1 MGWNRATLAGALCA
15 FALVSGQ
22 AWAQA
27 QTQAP
32 AAPPPAADWQAL
44 GLNVGFP
51 PPPDK
56 RVTRD
61 NALFFPNTAWAY
73 QHVREINPTRAV
85 ARGGAVSPLPERKQ
99 DISQLEVKLPDG
111 RSVPWAEYERLT
123 YTDAQIVL
131 HRGRIVSETYANGM
145 KPETAHLMFSMTKSF
160 VGLIAELLIAE
171 GKLDETAKV
180 TTYVPELAD
189 SAWAPATIRDILDM
203 RDGVTFNENYAD
215 PKADVN
221 VYARSWGWGPA
232 AANAPRGVFEALPA
246 LKARSFEPGGPFIY
260 RSAATDAL
268 GWAVVR
274 AANQSLAS
282 LVSERIWK
290 PLGVEHDGTWALDLA
305 GQEIAAAGLNMTARD
320 LARFGE
326 MLRNDGRW
334 NGRQIV
340 PAAVVAKIRAG
351 GDRDAYAAGR
361 PSSSRLGWSYRSQF
375 WISHDANGSYN
386 LFGVAGQRIYIDPK
400 NEIVIVRFG
409 TQPELSNSR
418 MQAMHDAAYAA
429 VTARLTGR
437 R

>member
-1 MGWNRATLAGALCA
+1 MSGIKTLLTGALCA
-15 FALVSGQ
+15 LALAGQ
-22 AWAQA
+22 AVAQS
-27 QTQAP
+27 AP
-32 AAPPPAADWQAL
+32 ATPPPQADWQAM

-56 RVTRD
+56 RMTRE
-61 NALFFPNTAWAY
+61 NTLVFPNTAWGY
-73 QHVREINPTRAV
+73 QHMRELYPTRAV
-85 ARGGAVSPLPERKQ
+85 ARAGPVSPLPERKQ
-99 DISQLEVKLPDG
+99 DISALEVKLPDG
-111 RSVPWAEYERLT
+111 RVVPWADYERLT

-145 KPETAHLMFSMTKSF
+145 KPESAHLMFSMTKSF

-180 TTYVPELAD
+180 TRYVPELEG
-189 SAWAPATIRDILDM
+189 SAWAPATVRDVLDM

-215 PKADVN
+215 PTADIHI
-221 VYARSWGWGPA
+221 YARSWGWGPLA
-232 AANAPRGVFEALPA
+232 PNAPRGVFEALPA
-246 LKARSFEPGGPFIY
+246 LKARFAEPGGPFIY

-268 GWAVVR
+268 GWVVVR

-290 PLGVEHDGTWALDLA
+290 PLGVEHDGSWALDLA

-334 NGRQIV
+334 NSRQIV

-351 GDRDAYAAGR
+351 GDRAAYAAGR
-361 PSSSRLGWSYRSQF
+361 PSSSRTGWSYHSQF
-375 WISHDANGSYN
+375 WISHDANGSFN
-386 LFGVAGQRIYIDPK
+386 LIGVAGQRVYIDPK

-429 VTARLTGR
+429 VTARLTAR

>member
-1 MGWNRATLAGALCA
+1 MKRIGMALAGALCA
-15 FALVSGQ
+15 LVLAGQ
-22 AWAQA
+22 AMGQA
-27 QTQAP
+27 AP
-32 AAPPPAADWQAL
+32 ASPPAPPPPADWQAM

-56 RVTRD
+56 RMTRE
-61 NALFFPNTAWAY
+61 NTLFFPNTSWGY
-73 QHVREINPTRAV
+73 QHMRELYPTRAV
-85 ARGGAVSPLPERKQ
+85 ARSGQVSPLPERKQ
-99 DISQLEVKLPDG
+99 DISALPITLPDG
-111 RSVPWAEYERLT
+111 RTVPWAEYERLT

-131 HRGRIVSETYANGM
+131 HRGRIISERYANSM

-160 VGLIAELLIAE
+160 VGLVAELLIAE

-189 SAWAPATIRDILDM
+189 SAWAPATIRDLLDM
-203 RDGVTFNENYAD
+203 RDGVAFNENYAD
-215 PKADVN
+215 PKADVHI
-221 VYARSWGWGPA
+221 YARSWGWGPTVA
-232 AANAPRGVFEALPA
+232 GAPRGVFEALPA
-246 LKARSFEPGGPFIY
+246 LKVRSFEPGGPFIY

-268 GWAVVR
+268 GWAVAR

-290 PLGVEHDGTWALDLA
+290 PLGVEHDGSWALDLA

-340 PAAVVAKIRAG
+340 PAAVVAKIKAG
-351 GDRDAYAAGR
+351 GDREAYAAGR

-375 WISHDANGSYN
+375 WVSHDANGSFN
-386 LFGVAGQRIYIDPK
+386 LFGVAGQRVYIDPK
-400 NEIVIVRFG
+400 NEIVIVRFA

-429 VTARLTGR
+429 LTVRLAEQR
-437 R
+437 

>member
-1 MGWNRATLAGALCA
+1 MTAKTSLLAAALCSL
-15 FALVSGQ
+15 ALVGQ
-22 AWAQA
+22 AAAQA
-27 QTQAP
+27 AP
-32 AAPPPAADWQAL
+32 APPPQADWQAM

-56 RVTRD
+56 RVDRERG
-61 NALFFPNTAWAY
+61 LFFPYTAWTY
-73 QHVREINPTRAV
+73 QHVRELYPTRAV
-85 ARGGAVSPLPERKQ
+85 ARGGAVSPLLERKQ
-99 DISQLEVKLPDG
+99 DISALAVELPDG
-111 RSVPWAEYERLT
+111 RTVPWAEYERLT

-131 HRGRIVSETYANGM
+131 HRGRIVSESYANNM

-189 SAWAPATIRDILDM
+189 SAWAPATIRDLLDM
-203 RDGVTFNENYAD
+203 RDGVAFNENYAD
-215 PKADVN
+215 PKADVHI
-221 VYARSWGWGPA
+221 YARSWGWGPA
-232 AANAPRGVFEALPA
+232 APDAPRGVFEALPA
-246 LKARSFEPGGPFIY
+246 LKARSGEPGGPFIY

-282 LVSERIWK
+282 LVSERIWQ
-290 PLGVEHDGTWALDLA
+290 PLGVEHDGSWALDLA

-340 PAAVVAKIRAG
+340 PAAVVAKIKAG
-351 GDRDAYAAGR
+351 GDRAAYAAGR

-375 WISHDANGSYN
+375 WVSHDANGSFN
-386 LFGVAGQRIYIDPK
+386 LFGVAGQRVYIDPK

-418 MQAMHDAAYAA
+418 MQALHDAAYAA